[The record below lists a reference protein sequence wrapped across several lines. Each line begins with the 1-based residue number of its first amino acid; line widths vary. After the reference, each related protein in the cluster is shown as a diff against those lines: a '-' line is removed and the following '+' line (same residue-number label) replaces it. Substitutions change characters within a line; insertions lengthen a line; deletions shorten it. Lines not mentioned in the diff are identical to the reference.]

1 MSQRES
7 SLTRELATGFRLG
20 ERLPAAGTTVGSLP
34 AAVAWWCV
42 CQVLPS
48 TTLRLVAT
56 ALAMV
61 AAAIVGVWAAEA
73 EVRRLQASDPQSIV
87 IDEVAGQWLTY
98 LVAMPFL
105 APLPAG
111 PMAIFAAVGFVLF
124 RFFDIVKPWPLRRL
138 EKLPGGLGVMADDLA
153 AGYYAA
159 IVLVV
164 GWKILG

>member
-1 MSQRES
+1 MSQRAS
-7 SLTRELATGFRLG
+7 SLARELATGFRLG
-20 ERLPAAGTTVGSLP
+20 ERLPAAGTTAGSLP
-34 AAVAWWCV
+34 AAVAWWGA

-48 TTLRLVAT
+48 TTLRLIAT

-73 EVRRLQASDPQSIV
+73 EVRRLQNSDPQSIV

-98 LVAMPFL
+98 LVAMPFI

-111 PMAIFAAVGFVLF
+111 PLVIFAAVGFGLF

-138 EKLPGGLGVMADDLA
+138 EQLPGGLGVMADDLA

-159 IVLVV
+159 IVLVAA
-164 GWKILG
+164 WKILG